1 MFYCLSCKRV
11 GKNAEVCEYCSA
23 ENLKEL
29 KVDSPVNVIGTKL
42 KGRVLKLSGDKVR
55 LLIRDDANNR
65 FIKEYSYR
73 DIKKVL

>member
-11 GKNAEVCEYCSA
+11 GKNDEVCEYCSA

-65 FIKEYSYR
+65 FIKEYSYK